1 MPVTS
6 PFADKSYIS
15 PNQSIPMKITAI
27 EIRQHT
33 FDKVMRGYKPE
44 DVDAFLSS
52 LSQEW
57 ERATSD
63 HKMLK
68 MQLEISEKE
77 LGKLKEVEMT
87 LFRTLKT
94 AEDTSTQITEQ
105 ATKAAEQHV
114 TNARQKADEI
124 LSEAR
129 KRSAMMVQDAENQ
142 ARYLKDNILNDIKA
156 MEHDFNA
163 LEKYKENLGIQIRAL
178 AANAID
184 SVDRFEKKFAKQN
197 LKGKID
203 EVSTQIEESR
213 KAEKDAEKHAQPAA
227 ETDGQPADAVA
238 DNAIAD
244 NSIDLPPVIE
254 RETAIPD
261 AIPVDE
267 LLVEKLN
274 SAIEDTRDMAENS
287 ADSAKNG
294 VADAADAVAEPV
306 REVTAQLVETEK
318 AGREEVTTQT
328 EETGEAKKGGSFFD
342 QI

>member
-1 MPVTS
+1 
-6 PFADKSYIS
+6 
-15 PNQSIPMKITAI
+15 MKITAI

-57 ERATSD
+57 ERASSD

-68 MQLEISEKE
+68 MQLEIAEKE

-94 AEDTSTQITEQ
+94 AEDTSAQITDQ
-105 ATKAAEQHV
+105 ANKAAEQYV
-114 TNARQKADEI
+114 ASARQKADEM

-129 KRSAMMVQDAENQ
+129 KRSAIMVQDAENQ
-142 ARYLKDNILNDIKA
+142 AQYLKDNILNDIKA
-156 MEHDFNA
+156 MEYDFNA
-163 LEKYKENLGIQIRAL
+163 LEKYKENLGIQIRTL
-178 AANAID
+178 AANAVD

-213 KAEKDAEKHAQPAA
+213 NARQDAGADPRPVALADE
-227 ETDGQPADAVA
+227 QPADTDASA
-238 DNAIAD
+238 SPSAID
-244 NSIDLPPVIE
+244 SPIDLPPAIE
-254 RETAIPD
+254 RETAIPE

-267 LLVEKLN
+267 SLVDRLN
-274 SAIEDTRDMAENS
+274 DAIEDTHDKAENAVGS
-287 ADSAKNG
+287 VGGG
-294 VADAADAVAEPV
+294 VADATDNTAAEPV
-306 REVTAQLVETEK
+306 REVTPQPEAADTAVKEPVTVQPEEAGET
-318 AGREEVTTQT
+318 
-328 EETGEAKKGGSFFD
+328 KKSGSFFD
-342 QI
+342 QF

>member
-1 MPVTS
+1 
-6 PFADKSYIS
+6 
-15 PNQSIPMKITAI
+15 
-27 EIRQHT
+27 
-33 FDKVMRGYKPE
+33 MRGYKSE

-57 ERATSD
+57 ERAMSD

-68 MQLEISEKE
+68 MQLEIAEKE

-94 AEDTSTQITEQ
+94 AEDTSSQITDQ
-105 ATKAAEQHV
+105 ASKAAEQHV
-114 TNARQKADEI
+114 GEARQKADEI
-124 LSEAR
+124 MSEAR

-156 MEHDFNA
+156 MEYDFNA
-163 LEKYKENLGIQIRAL
+163 LEKYKENLGVQIRAL

-203 EVSTQIEESR
+203 EVSTQIENER
-213 KAEKDAEKHAQPAA
+213 KNRPDADVTPQPEDTTAK
-227 ETDGQPADAVA
+227 EQPADTVA
-238 DNAIAD
+238 EQPVAQE
-244 NSIDLPPVIE
+244 SLPDLPPIIE
-254 RETAIPD
+254 RELSIPD

-267 LLVEKLN
+267 PLVEKLN
-274 SAIEDTRDMAENS
+274 EAIEETQDRGERA

-294 VADAADAVAEPV
+294 AESVVNTTTEQVNETVESQPVDAEKP
-306 REVTAQLVETEK
+306 AQATSETS
-318 AGREEVTTQT
+318 
-328 EETGEAKKGGSFFD
+328 KGGSFFD